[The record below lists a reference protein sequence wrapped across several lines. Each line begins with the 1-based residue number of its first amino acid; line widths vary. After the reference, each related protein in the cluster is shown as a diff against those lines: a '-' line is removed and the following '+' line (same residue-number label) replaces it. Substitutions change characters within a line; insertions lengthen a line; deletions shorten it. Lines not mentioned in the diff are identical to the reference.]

1 MNPHELKQIGL
12 LAIPFVLIPSTAF
25 VFVSLA
31 KWLGNETGYLLGF
44 LFYWTVWCL
53 LVPLILLGRKDYPFL
68 FVDKIPLFSQPNWLV
83 AVLLIFITL
92 VTLFMYGKGFAQS
105 PLTLI
110 LIAIPAATING
121 ICEEILW
128 RGLYVKT
135 FPDNFWLSILFPAIG
150 FALWHLVPLQIF
162 SEGNKFTFVLSTFF
176 LGLAYG
182 FIAYK
187 TDSAKWTAISH
198 SLNDILALS
207 GMLAPT
213 ILGLFS
219 K

>member
-1 MNPHELKQIGL
+1 MNPLEFEQIVL

-31 KWLGNETGYLLGF
+31 KWLGNKTGYLLGF

-53 LVPLILLGRKDYPFL
+53 LVPLVLLGTKDFPSL
-68 FVDKIPLFSQPNWLV
+68 FVDKTPLFSQPNWLV
-83 AVLLIFITL
+83 AALFIFITL
-92 VTLFMYGKGFAQS
+92 VTLFMYARGFAQS
-105 PLTLI
+105 SLNLI
-110 LIAIPAATING
+110 LIAILAATING

-128 RGLYVKT
+128 RGLYVKI
-135 FPDNFWLSILFPAIG
+135 FPDNFWLAILFPAIG
-150 FALWHLVPLQIF
+150 FALWHLVPLQVF
-162 SEGNKFTFVLSTFF
+162 SEGNKFAFVLSTFF

-198 SLNDILALS
+198 SLNGILALS

-213 ILGLFS
+213 ILDLFS